1 MASSML
7 TFVKD
12 NLPQNWEEANY
23 TSSYFLF
30 TLDTYSREYQ
40 QIEAYFQ
47 RTPINCI
54 QRVQNPYQYGRY
66 MLRREMLNTY
76 YEVSE
81 NH

>member
-1 MASSML
+1 ML

-12 NLPQNWEEANY
+12 QLPKDWEEVNY
-23 TSSYFLF
+23 TSSYVLF

-40 QIEAYFQ
+40 QIAAYFKG
-47 RTPINCI
+47 TPINRI

-76 YEVSE
+76 HEVS
-81 NH
+81 